1 MASRYL
7 EPEIERR
14 SSAAMTRWQAGRL
27 REQGRRANAHS
38 PFYRRTF
45 KARSTSSRSS
55 SGPHEGLD
63 DILVRVAP
71 SPALA
76 RAERDGLGGARRE
89 PAHGAGAASQR
100 GGHRTRR
107 APALGPQGPA
117 REGRAHRGVVL

>member
-14 SSAAMTRWQAGRL
+14 SRAAMTRWQAGRL

-55 SGPHEGLD
+55 SGAT
-63 DILVRVAP
+63 RAWTTSSCP
-71 SPALA
+71 SLRHPRWPARSA
-76 RAERDGLGGARRE
+76 TGWAGLGESLRTGLGPRVSVEVTEPGAPPRWDHKARRVKDE
-89 PAHGAGAASQR
+89 
-100 GGHRTRR
+100 RTEV
-107 APALGPQGPA
+107 P
-117 REGRAHRGVVL
+117 V